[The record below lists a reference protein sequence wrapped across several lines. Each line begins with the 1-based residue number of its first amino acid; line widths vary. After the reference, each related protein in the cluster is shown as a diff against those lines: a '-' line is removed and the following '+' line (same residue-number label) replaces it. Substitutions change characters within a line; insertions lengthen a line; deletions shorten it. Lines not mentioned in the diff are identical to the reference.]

1 MIDAAALKAKRAA
14 AGIAGKILCNRCG
27 IARSRLSDIER
38 GYITA
43 SPEELAR
50 LHAVLDDLIQ
60 AKSFIDRV
68 AASVGW
74 PMGARHDQ

>member
-1 MIDAAALKAKRAA
+1 MVDASTLKAKRSA
-14 AGIAGKILCNRCG
+14 AGIAGNILCKKIG

-38 GYITA
+38 GYETA

-50 LHAVLDDLIQ
+50 MDAALDELIQ

-74 PMGARHDQ
+74 PLGVRRDR